1 MNSITYNQILN
12 TAFLTVLRCLCF
24 YLVYVPRIICIAAN
38 SLNNNLSKAELPTS
52 EGAEMI
58 SVSSQGTPNIQ
69 KISLITFLLLKFILL
84 AASSKKIVIRSPE
97 NGKEKNIQ
105 GHRRAKIGDFDSL
118 IGHSTG
124 TASPENIPIPGGI
137 RAKVSLQGPG
147 RGVKYRPIQLLQST
161 ALKSVGLPILQ
172 STAET
177 QSINFGYLHTKQ
189 EDVRLPPEVL
199 VDDMSQS
206 EQCID

>member
-69 KISLITFLLLKFILL
+69 KISLITLLLLKFILL

-137 RAKVSLQGPG
+137 RAKVSL
-147 RGVKYRPIQLLQST
+147 RV
-161 ALKSVGLPILQ
+161 
-172 STAET
+172 
-177 QSINFGYLHTKQ
+177 Q
-189 EDVRLPPEVL
+189 EEVL
-199 VDDMSQS
+199 NTAQFSCSKVRRLNLLGCQYYSLPRLKRNR
-206 EQCID
+206 